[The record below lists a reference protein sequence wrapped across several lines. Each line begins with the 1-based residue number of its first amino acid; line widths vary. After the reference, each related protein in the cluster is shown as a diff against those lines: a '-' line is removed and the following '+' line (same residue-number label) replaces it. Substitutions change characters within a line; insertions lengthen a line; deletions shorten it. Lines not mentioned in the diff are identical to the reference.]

1 MGGQGGNLRT
11 RWWTRLWWWTKQWW
25 WTMPRW
31 WTTPSRWT
39 TQYLYNWQL
48 CHRVD
53 WQTKIWPNGENTQ
66 KNCLSFHV
74 SFVFLLLMLLLD
86 GKQFNKYL
94 YFGRSLYCFILTF
107 YNIEAVED
115 FLGASQTEVKNHL
128 VSGSI
133 WSPFFPWSITSKVM
147 NGILVGAAF
156 VRPYIKLWIAIKR
169 NWKEKKSKQKFCYPM
184 QCFSNIARDSKCEKK
199 TLLTGSRR

>member
-1 MGGQGGNLRT
+1 MRT
-11 RWWTRLWWWTKQWW
+11 RWWTTPWRWTR
-25 WTMPRW
+25 PRW
-31 WTTPSRWT
+31 GTPSRWT
-39 TQYLYNWQL
+39 TQDLNNWQL
-48 CHRVD
+48 CHRAD
-53 WQTKIWPNGENTQ
+53 WQTKICSEELPFFSYF
-66 KNCLSFHV
+66 L
-74 SFVFLLLMLLLD
+74 LLLMLLLD

-115 FLGASQTEVKNHL
+115 FLGASQTEVKKSLGLKWVYL
-128 VSGSI
+128 VA
-133 WSPFFPWSITSKVM
+133 FFPWSITSEAM
-147 NGILVGAAF
+147 HGILVGVAF

-184 QCFSNIARDSKCEKK
+184 QCFSNIARGSKCEKK

>member
-1 MGGQGGNLRT
+1 MLHPCGFLKSIAFFFKMGKLEEADSRWWQLALSSFHGNLTDLQGGNEEMWGQGGNMRT
-11 RWWTRLWWWTKQWW
+11 RWWTTPWRWTTKLWWWTTLWRCTTLW
-25 WTMPRW
+25 W

-115 FLGASQTEVKNHL
+115 FLGASQTEVK
-128 VSGSI
+128 
-133 WSPFFPWSITSKVM
+133 
-147 NGILVGAAF
+147 
-156 VRPYIKLWIAIKR
+156 
-169 NWKEKKSKQKFCYPM
+169 KS
-184 QCFSNIARDSKCEKK
+184 
-199 TLLTGSRR
+199 LG